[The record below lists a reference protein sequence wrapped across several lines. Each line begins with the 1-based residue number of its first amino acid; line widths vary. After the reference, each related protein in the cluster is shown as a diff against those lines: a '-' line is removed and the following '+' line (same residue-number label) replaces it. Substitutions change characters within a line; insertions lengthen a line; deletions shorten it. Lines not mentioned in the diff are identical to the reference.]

1 MSRVSIIDAD
11 TIGWTA
17 AYLAH
22 RDNLSNEAM
31 LGDLDTFIESIF
43 FNTRAAQYVGFIQGP
58 DNFRKKMFPTYKATR
73 PPVPDWFI
81 ERKPVILDRV
91 VNHWKFEYTKDGF
104 EADDAVASVALIEQE
119 KGNTPIV
126 CAIDKD
132 LQQIPGEHFNYKQA
146 TTYKVLSPDATMSI
160 CMQLLCGD
168 TTDNIP
174 NVIKGFG
181 PVRAEKYLNEEVL
194 NKGYLGAVLHK
205 FILEHGEFEGLTK
218 FAENVLKVVLR
229 RDRNYQYTLNDVPIK
244 QTEQN
249 LFK

>member
-1 MSRVSIIDAD
+1 MRVAVIDAD

-43 FNTRAAQYVGFIQGP
+43 FNTRAEQYVGFIQGP
-58 DNFRKKMFPTYKATR
+58 DSFRKRMFPTYKATR

-104 EADDAVASVALIEQE
+104 EADDAVASIALIEHE

-132 LQQIPGEHFNYKQA
+132 LQQVPGEHFNYKSA
-146 TTYKVLSPDATMSI
+146 KTTSVQESEAWRCV
-160 CMQLLCGD
+160 CMQLLHGD
-168 TTDNIP
+168 ATDNIP
-174 NVIKGFG
+174 NLKRGIG
-181 PVRAEKYLNEEVL
+181 PAKADKILNFLITRNIDEQVLNE
-194 NKGYLGAVLHK
+194 
-205 FILEHGEFEGLTK
+205 FIVEYGFYEGLTK

-229 RDRNYQYTLNDVPIK
+229 RDRKYQYTLNDVPIK
-244 QTEQN
+244 QIEQN